1 MLNVRNIFPNLFL
14 VICVA
19 LSVFIVGCTPPQSIN
34 GQQFG
39 EQGNTNGN
47 IHNNGYV
54 LINGDWI
61 YYTNFD
67 NNNYLYKKRL
77 DGNIGQELTKHY
89 SCQLNFI
96 DNWIYYTKGV
106 PGEVYKININGEQ
119 NKKVIDKKVGN
130 LIVINDFI
138 FYRKSCDSDWGKL
151 YKTDLEGQN
160 EQLLTNNIIE
170 FSISDDWIYYSNR
183 DDGASLYKMDLTG
196 ANVTKLNDQYS
207 LFIDVASEY
216 IYYADYADSQKLYM
230 IKIDGTN
237 KTILS
242 QETCWN
248 INIQNEYLYYRNQSQ
263 GGRIYR
269 MKLDGSENM
278 VVINIENCTEINV
291 TDSFILYRIPTSTGG
306 YFRANLDGSNIQK
319 WK

>member
-1 MLNVRNIFPNLFL
+1 M
-14 VICVA
+14 CVA
-19 LSVFIVGCTPPQSIN
+19 LSVFIEGYISPPQDIN
-34 GQQFG
+34 SQQFDK
-39 EQGNTNGN
+39 QGNTNGN

-77 DGNIGQELTKHY
+77 DGNSKQELTKGHY
-89 SCQLNFI
+89 SCQLNFVN
-96 DNWIYYTKGV
+96 NWIYYTKGV
-106 PGEVYKININGEQ
+106 PGEVYKIDFNGKQ
-119 NKKVIDKKVGN
+119 NKKIIDKKVGN
-130 LIVINDFI
+130 LIVTNVFI
-138 FYRKSCDSDWGKL
+138 FYRQSYDGDWGKL

-160 EQLLTNNIIE
+160 ERLLANNIIE
-170 FSISDDWIYYSNR
+170 FSICDGWIYYSNR

-196 ANVTKLNDQYS
+196 TNIAKLNDHYS
-207 LFIDVASEY
+207 LFINVVGEY
-216 IYYADYADSQKLYM
+216 VYYADYTDSQKLYR

-237 KTILS
+237 KSILS
-242 QETCWN
+242 QEACWN

-278 VVINIENCTEINV
+278 VIIDTENCTEINV
-291 TDSFILYRIPTSTGG
+291 TDSFILYRIPTSAGG

-319 WK
+319 WE